1 MNLSEQLSERTVF
14 VTGADGFIGS
24 HLIDTLVQ
32 YNANVHAF
40 VRATSSGEL
49 RNIRHQ
55 ANNLNVHKGDLRD
68 KHSVERALSDLEGHD
83 DTIIFHLAAQAH
95 VGESWERPYNTID
108 TNIVGTL
115 NLLQSIVDLDLDI
128 HKFDT
133 AGTSEEYGNIDDKDR
148 DKHNFDENGRV
159 LLDERSPVNPKS
171 VYATSKLAADFLTMN
186 YHDAYDVPG
195 VTTRMF
201 NNYGPRQ
208 NPRYITGTIITQA
221 LERDVVELGNLK
233 PKRDMCFASDGVRGH
248 LHVALEGEPGEQYVY
263 GYGENISMRKWAEL
277 IFEVGNREGYWES
290 PDIVQD
296 EARFRPG
303 DSDVEELLVGYEKL
317 NQKTGWTPQVQRRE
331 GIRQT
336 IEWYAQNRNKWLGR
350 VDWR

>member
-1 MNLSEQLSERTVF
+1 
-14 VTGADGFIGS
+14 
-24 HLIDTLVQ
+24 
-32 YNANVHAF
+32 
-40 VRATSSGEL
+40 
-49 RNIRHQ
+49 
-55 ANNLNVHKGDLRD
+55 
-68 KHSVERALSDLEGHD
+68 
-83 DTIIFHLAAQAH
+83 
-95 VGESWERPYNTID
+95 
-108 TNIVGTL
+108 
-115 NLLQSIVDLDLDI
+115 
-128 HKFDT
+128 
-133 AGTSEEYGNIDDKDR
+133 
-148 DKHNFDENGRV
+148 
-159 LLDERSPVNPKS
+159 
-171 VYATSKLAADFLTMN
+171 
-186 YHDAYDVPG
+186 
-195 VTTRMF
+195 
-201 NNYGPRQ
+201 
-208 NPRYITGTIITQA
+208 
-221 LERDVVELGNLK
+221 
-233 PKRDMCFASDGVRGH
+233 MCFASDGVRGH